1 MYAGTGAGCIQL
13 GRGFCCHT
21 SISCI
26 RLGLP
31 GLCSWQSSQP
41 SGECSAPALA
51 VCIHGFSLQLQIA
64 ALKPESPVI
73 TSQHGL
79 QQGVI
84 EADIAINTFAA
95 PEDRERIRIAVTE
108 TGVIDWRDK

>member
-1 MYAGTGAGCIQL
+1 MLCCIALDAADVLTCPAGMQR
-13 GRGFCCHT
+13 RGEF
-21 SISCI
+21 
-26 RLGLP
+26 RGL
-31 GLCSWQSSQP
+31 
-41 SGECSAPALA
+41 
-51 VCIHGFSLQLQIA
+51 LQTIYLM
-64 ALKPESPVI
+64 SP
-73 TSQHGL
+73 

>member
-1 MYAGTGAGCIQL
+1 MPT
-13 GRGFCCHT
+13 RGN
-21 SISCI
+21 
-26 RLGLP
+26 P
-31 GLCSWQSSQP
+31 GSLLQNYSF
-41 SGECSAPALA
+41 A
-51 VCIHGFSLQLQIA
+51 VS
-64 ALKPESPVI
+64 
-73 TSQHGL
+73 L

>member
-1 MYAGTGAGCIQL
+1 MPCWDATQREFL
-13 GRGFCCHT
+13 T
-21 SISCI
+21 SA
-26 RLGLP
+26 
-31 GLCSWQSSQP
+31 WK
-41 SGECSAPALA
+41 LA
-51 VCIHGFSLQLQIA
+51 ML
-64 ALKPESPVI
+64 
-73 TSQHGL
+73 L

>member
-1 MYAGTGAGCIQL
+1 M
-13 GRGFCCHT
+13 T
-21 SISCI
+21 SA
-26 RLGLP
+26 
-31 GLCSWQSSQP
+31 WK
-41 SGECSAPALA
+41 LA
-51 VCIHGFSLQLQIA
+51 ML
-64 ALKPESPVI
+64 
-73 TSQHGL
+73 L

>member
-1 MYAGTGAGCIQL
+1 MQCAAAMRESL
-13 GRGFCCHT
+13 V
-21 SISCI
+21 
-26 RLGLP
+26 L
-31 GLCSWQSSQP
+31 SSR
-41 SGECSAPALA
+41 
-51 VCIHGFSLQLQIA
+51 
-64 ALKPESPVI
+64 
-73 TSQHGL
+73 HGL